1 MKTIS
6 VQTGGKLYIAGE
18 YAILTP
24 GQTAIIKNI
33 PIYMTAQVREAR
45 TIHLFS
51 DMFDA
56 GADMTPNSDYSLIQQ
71 TIKTLAACLGKSLEA
86 LPALTFVLQEKW
98 SATARNLVLA
108 QVVQ

>member
-45 TIHLFS
+45 TIHQTVITPLFS
-51 DMFDA
+51 RR
-56 GADMTPNSDYSLIQQ
+56 L
-71 TIKTLAACLGKSLEA
+71 
-86 LPALTFVLQEKW
+86 
-98 SATARNLVLA
+98 RH
-108 QVVQ
+108 